1 MSFKIKRKTP
11 GPSSPVQEKQKGKKM
26 TNWNEGE
33 KGPLD
38 YSSKSDNNTNG
49 GDKVED
55 LSMNQYVNVI
65 YFYFNQDWKIRF
77 KSKLFLLI

>member
-1 MSFKIKRKTP
+1 M
-11 GPSSPVQEKQKGKKM
+11 QEKQKGKKI

-65 YFYFNQDWKIRF
+65 YFI
-77 KSKLFLLI
+77 LIKNENSF

>member
-1 MSFKIKRKTP
+1 M
-11 GPSSPVQEKQKGKKM
+11 QEKQKGKKM

-65 YFYFNQDWKIRF
+65 YFYFNQEW
-77 KSKLFLLI
+77 KLFVLKANFFFSFKERSTEHIPRRS